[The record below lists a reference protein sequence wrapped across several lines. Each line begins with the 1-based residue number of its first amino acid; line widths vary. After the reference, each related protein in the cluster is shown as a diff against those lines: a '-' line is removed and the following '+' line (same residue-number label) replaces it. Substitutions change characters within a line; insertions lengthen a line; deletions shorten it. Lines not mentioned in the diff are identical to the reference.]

1 MYYFRDFKFQT
12 SGDAYEPEE
21 DSVLLAESL
30 IINPRAMPSELR
42 GQSPRIKSGDYV
54 LDIGTG
60 IGIQAIV
67 AARTAEKVLATDIN
81 PNAIEI
87 ARSNA
92 ELNKIRN
99 IEFRISNLFEKVN
112 EKFDLIIFNP
122 PYLPS
127 HEEDMLSASWA
138 GGKNGVEVI
147 NKFLQSVANYLKP
160 GGKFEILIS
169 SLNDPENIKKKF
181 NENNL
186 GFEII
191 ARKKLWFEEIYVIL
205 GNNII

>member
-1 MYYFRDFKFQT
+1 MPNYYYLKDLKLEIPE
-12 SGDAYEPEE
+12 GVYEPDE
-21 DSVLLAESL
+21 DSLLLAENL
-30 IINPRAMPSELR
+30 VV
-42 GQSPRIKSGDYV
+42 KSKDDV
-54 LDIGTG
+54 LDMGTG
-60 IGIQAIV
+60 IGIQAII
-67 AARTAEKVLATDIN
+67 AAKMARYVLGVDIN
-81 PNAIEI
+81 STAIEI
-87 ARSNA
+87 AGINA
-92 ELNKIRN
+92 KLNNINN
-99 IEFRISNLFEKVN
+99 IEFKISNLFEKVD

-127 HEEDMLSASWA
+127 YEEDMLSASWA
-138 GGKNGVEVI
+138 GGKNGAEVI

-191 ARKKLWFEEIYVIL
+191 ARKKLWFEEIYVVL
-205 GNNII
+205 GKSI

>member
-12 SGDAYEPEE
+12 SGDVYEPAE
-21 DSVLLAESL
+21 DSLLLAESL
-30 IINPRAMPSELR
+30 II
-42 GQSPRIKSGDYV
+42 KSGDYF

-60 IGIQAIV
+60 IGIQAII
-67 AARTAEKVLATDIN
+67 AARMAEKVLATDIN

-92 ELNKIRN
+92 ELNGIRN
-99 IEFRISNLFEKVN
+99 IEFRVSNLFDSIS

-127 HEEDMLSASWA
+127 HEKDTLGLSWS
-138 GGKNGVEVI
+138 GGKNGTEII
-147 NKFLQSVANYLKP
+147 NRFLGRVSSHLKP
-160 GGKFEILIS
+160 GGRFEILIS
-169 SLNDPENIKKKF
+169 SLNNLRNVKKKF

-186 GFEII
+186 EFEII
-191 ARKKLWFEEIYVIL
+191 ARKKLWFERIYVIL
-205 GNNII
+205 GNNI